1 MFPSFCLISFPL
13 SLISFLVSF
22 CNFFFLFSILY
33 SFLSPVSFSHSLFY
47 FSFLVLSFLSFFLP
61 ITPSSCVCIHL
72 FISHIIKPRLSDWT
86 LPLLWAEW
94 KMCVCENMA
103 SCWFFFCRPCV
114 VFSVKPP
121 FFVFFQEVLLK
132 RAADL
137 VEALYG
143 MPHNNQVRE
152 HLHFD
157 LWPLQTQTHEDQ
169 WNIPSQTSG
178 YISEINDE

>member
-13 SLISFLVSF
+13 SLSLFPFVIFSFF
-22 CNFFFLFSILY
+22 FSILSPFLIPY
-33 SFLSPVSFSHSLFY
+33 FLSLFWSFP
-47 FSFLVLSFLSFFLP
+47 SFPFFLP

-86 LPLLWAEW
+86 LPLLWADW
-94 KMCVCENMA
+94 KMCVCEKMA
-103 SCWFFFCRPCV
+103 SCRFFFCPPRV

-121 FFVFFQEVLLK
+121 FIVFFQEVLLK

-143 MPHNNQVRE
+143 MPHNNQVRD

>member
-47 FSFLVLSFLSFFLP
+47 FSFLVLSFLSFFFLP

-86 LPLLWAEW
+86 LPLLWADW
-94 KMCVCENMA
+94 KVCVCVRKWLPA
-103 SCWFFFCRPCV
+103 DS
-114 VFSVKPP
+114 SS
-121 FFVFFQEVLLK
+121 VLLVLCFLLNLPFLSFF
-132 RAADL
+132 R
-137 VEALYG
+137 
-143 MPHNNQVRE
+143 RCC
-152 HLHFD
+152 
-157 LWPLQTQTHEDQ
+157 
-169 WNIPSQTSG
+169 
-178 YISEINDE
+178 